1 MNKNT
6 RNYKNF
12 IKDLTNGVF
21 QVSNSKKAKV
31 IDLDAESET
40 GDKVYL
46 WMMQKIDKHEK
57 TIGILQ
63 SQLDEAR
70 KEIERLKFEKMKMME
85 VVSIDC

>member
-1 MNKNT
+1 M
-6 RNYKNF
+6 
-12 IKDLTNGVF
+12 
-21 QVSNSKKAKV
+21 SNSKKPKV

-63 SQLDEAR
+63 NQLDEAR
-70 KEIERLKFEKMKMME
+70 KEIERLKVENGKNRKE